1 MLSPIRHIS
10 TNLLRDMKIKSI
22 AKFYLTQNIV
32 CFLSYL
38 SFRFDSEQTGPSKAS
53 KTEKILNLSV
63 GAFVVTGIFDHFSLL
78 RPLNPQQVDRQVVV
92 IRCAV

>member
-1 MLSPIRHIS
+1 
-10 TNLLRDMKIKSI
+10 MKIKSI

-92 IRCAV
+92 NRCAV